1 MALGTGAG
9 KTFSGNFFFL
19 IRTFEN
25 ILARRSQYVV
35 VDIHA
40 FVADSEETTPAIFVW
55 EPRA

>member
-1 MALGTGAG
+1 MAPGTGAG
-9 KTFSGNFFFL
+9 KTFSGNFLL

-35 VDIHA
+35 VDRHA
-40 FVADSEETTPAIFVW
+40 FVADSKDRTPAIFIW